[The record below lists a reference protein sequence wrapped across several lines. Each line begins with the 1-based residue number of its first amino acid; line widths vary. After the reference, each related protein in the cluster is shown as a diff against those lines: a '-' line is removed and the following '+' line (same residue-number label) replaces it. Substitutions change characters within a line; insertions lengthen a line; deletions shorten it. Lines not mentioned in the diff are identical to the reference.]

1 MAIAGSR
8 CLTIASRQVHRP
20 LEVPP
25 LLGAFPMKVHR
36 ARVERPP
43 RTTGGRERATR
54 VGEGCAVNQASYES
68 RRVWR
73 YTVAGCLGVIVA
85 VTGNTPAHPCRAS
98 SESNVSPANS

>member
-1 MAIAGSR
+1 MQSF
-8 CLTIASRQVHRP
+8 CLTNGNCWQP
-20 LEVPP
+20 LPDDRLSPGPSSTGSAP
-25 LLGAFPMKVHR
+25 LVGAFPMKVHR

-54 VGEGCAVNQASYES
+54 VGEGCAVNQPSYES

-85 VTGNTPAHPCRAS
+85 VTGNTPAHPC
-98 SESNVSPANS
+98 